1 MRIDSLSSLKVALVH
16 DWLISPGGAEGV
28 LKEFASLFPEA
39 PIFTSVYD
47 RKTMGSMFAENRVS
61 ASYMQKIPFAKRHYR
76 KMLAL
81 MPRAFEEFDLSG
93 FDLVLSS
100 SSCCAKGVISPAS
113 TLHISYVHT
122 PMRYAWDLYPDYVRQ
137 VGFLTRLAMRFQ
149 MTNIRQWDALSG
161 IRVDR
166 YLANSREVAA
176 RISKT
181 YRRDAVVLHPP
192 VQTDFYS
199 LDSNP
204 DRYENFYLVV
214 SRLVAYKRVDLA
226 VNACNKLGRKLIVI
240 GSGPEEKRLKKLAG
254 PGVSFLG
261 QVSNNEIRE
270 HYRSCRAL
278 LFPAL
283 EDFGITPVEAQA
295 CGKPVIAL
303 GRGGALDTVIPGL
316 TGVFF
321 SEQTE
326 NSLISGI
333 KEFEDRLWDRAR
345 IRRHAE
351 KYDRKIFLS
360 KLQNFILETLND
372 FSNIKHRVL

>member
-1 MRIDSLSSLKVALVH
+1 MLIDSLSSLKVALVH
-16 DWLISPGGAEGV
+16 DWLISPGGAEWV

-39 PIFTSVYD
+39 PIFTAVYD
-47 RKTMGSMFAENRVS
+47 RKTMGSMFAKDRVS
-61 ASYMQKIPFAKRHYR
+61 TSYMQRIPFAKRHYR

-81 MPRAFEEFDLSG
+81 MPRAFEEFDLSD
-93 FDLVLSS
+93 FELVLSS

-122 PMRYAWDLYPDYVRQ
+122 PMRYAWDLYPDYIRQ
-137 VGFLTRLAMRFQ
+137 AGFLTRLAMRFQ

-192 VQTDFYS
+192 VRTDFYS

-204 DRYENFYLVV
+204 DRYDNYYLIV
-214 SRLVAYKRVDLA
+214 SRLVTYKRVDLA
-226 VNACNKLGRKLIVI
+226 INACNKLDRRLIII
-240 GSGPEEKRLKKLAG
+240 GSGPEERRLKRLAG
-254 PGVSFLG
+254 PRVCFLG
-261 QVSNNEIRE
+261 QVSDNEIRK
-270 HYRSCRAL
+270 HYRGCRAL

-303 GRGGALDTVIPGL
+303 GRGGALDTVVPGV

-321 SEQTE
+321 DEQTE
-326 NSLISGI
+326 NSLINGI
-333 KEFEDRLWDRAR
+333 KEFENQHWDSAR

-351 KYDRKIFLS
+351 KYDRSIFLS
-360 KLQNFILETLND
+360 KLQDFILEALND
-372 FSNIKHRVL
+372 FSNIEHRVL